1 MNSGLRSTMPKHI
14 LIVDDELDNV
24 ELFRMMLRPFNVE
37 LRSAQLGG
45 EALEQAYQTPPALIL
60 LDLMLPDM
68 SGFEVCAQL
77 KAAPNTAQCYIAVL
91 SGRNDETARQ
101 KALAAGADRFL
112 VKPISRTDLK
122 MLVEA
127 VIGAS

>member
-1 MNSGLRSTMPKHI
+1 MPKHI
-14 LIVDDELDNV
+14 LIVDDDIANV
-24 ELFRMMLRPFNVE
+24 ELFQVMLRPFNVE
-37 LRSAQLGG
+37 LRCAMLGS
-45 EALEQAYQTPPALIL
+45 EALEQAHQAPPALIL
-60 LDLMLPDM
+60 LDLMLPDI

-112 VKPISRTDLK
+112 VKPVSRADLK
-122 MLVEA
+122 TLIEA
-127 VIGAS
+127 VIGAN